1 MITCLELLETSMAQL
16 ETLAAFLSEQLS
28 ETPDRSVASED
39 RACREILSAVS
50 TLIQTHQDAP
60 WRPQQQRIDE
70 KSCDAVTLPEHLKGT
85 APR

>member
-1 MITCLELLETSMAQL
+1 MITCLELLETSIAQL

-28 ETPDRSVASED
+28 DTAERSVPSEA

-60 WRPQQQRIDE
+60 WRPQPRVEE
-70 KSCDAVTLPEHLKGT
+70 KSGDAVSVAGHLQE
-85 APR
+85 ASPR

>member
-1 MITCLELLETSMAQL
+1 MITCLELLETSIAQL

-60 WRPQQQRIDE
+60 WRPQQRIAE
-70 KSCDAVTLPEHLKGT
+70 NSRDAVTLPGHLEEA